1 MEQSEF
7 TGVQESYPKPGP
19 RGQLEELLLL
29 YSKEQVL
36 TVQVFLTQLP
46 LLQEYPEAHP
56 PQQADVAIQ
65 DPLQSFMPFS
75 AQVLFLQ
82 E

>member
-1 MEQSEF
+1 ME
-7 TGVQESYPKPGP
+7 KD
-19 RGQLEELLLL
+19 
-29 YSKEQVL
+29 
-36 TVQVFLTQLP
+36 VQVRGTQFLTQLP

-56 PQQADVAIQ
+56 PQQEDVAIQ